1 MRYNNYTERGRTR
14 STSALPDSLKKS
26 WELEL
31 VKELGFGAEC
41 ARSWDFT
48 NCEGAGFFR
57 AEKLEIGNPQG
68 TGTFSKCFISKS
80 KAKLKLEMKSK
91 WQITLPSSDKVE
103 VKILGIVWQL
113 TLLEDK

>member
-1 MRYNNYTERGRTR
+1 M
-14 STSALPDSLKKS
+14 
-26 WELEL
+26 
-31 VKELGFGAEC
+31 
-41 ARSWDFT
+41 RSWDLT
-48 NCEGAGFFR
+48 EPRGAEIF
-57 AEKLEIGNPQG
+57 AQKKLEIGNPQG

-103 VKILGIVWQL
+103 VKILEIVWQL

>member
-1 MRYNNYTERGRTR
+1 MPE
-14 STSALPDSLKKS
+14 
-26 WELEL
+26 
-31 VKELGFGAEC
+31 ELGFGAEC
-41 ARSWDFT
+41 ARSWVFT

-103 VKILGIVWQL
+103 VKILEIVWQL
-113 TLLEDK
+113 TLLGINKMRENQRITGIYKITNKNNNKDRLANKIK